1 MAHAQTIAALTVSV
15 EPVSPHLSVEEVGNY
30 FLAPEFEPLL
40 SIPVVDNGEPVGVV
54 SRYQIMN
61 IFLHRYGRE
70 LHGRKPV
77 SHMMNAR
84 PLVVSA
90 DQSMEEAS
98 QYITSNIRFPITE
111 DFVIVRDG
119 VYLGVGIVLDL
130 LKAMEGQLLR
140 RTEQLSSAYREL
152 KASQAHLV
160 QSEKMASL
168 GQMVAGV
175 AHEINTPLGY
185 VRNNVDLFLERQ
197 REQAGMLVAYRQLLQ
212 LMESSDADEAT
223 LLSLVNEVREL
234 DGALAEDPLEET
246 EALFADTLYGLDQI
260 SELVTGLKNFS
271 RVDQAMADNININEC
286 LDTTLKIAHNT
297 LKHKV
302 TVIKHYGELPPVRCM
317 PSKLN
322 QVFLNLVTNAA
333 QAIEAENGKLLLK
346 TYTEDDYLHVVVE
359 DNGKGIPGDV
369 LPRIFDPFFTT
380 KPVGHGTGLGLAISY
395 QIIQEHGGTIRVASK
410 TGVGTRFVIRLPLQ
424 QSVAQPLAAAG

>member
-1 MAHAQTIAALTVSV
+1 MAHAQTIATLTVSV

-30 FLAPEFEPLL
+30 FLTPEFEPLL

-70 LHGRKPV
+70 LHGRKPI
-77 SHMMNAR
+77 SHMMNAH

-119 VYLGVGIVLDL
+119 LYLGVGIVLDL

-140 RTEQLSSAYREL
+140 RSEELSSAYREL

-185 VRNNVDLFLERQ
+185 VRNNVELFLERQ
-197 REQAGMLVAYRQLLQ
+197 REQTGMLAAYRQLLA
-212 LMESSDADEAT
+212 LMDAPQTDEA
-223 LLSLVNEVREL
+223 LLMSLLGEVREL
-234 DGALAEDPLEET
+234 GEQLGDDPLEET
-246 EALFADTLYGLDQI
+246 EALFSDTLYGIDQI
-260 SELVTGLKNFS
+260 SELVSGLKSFS
-271 RVDQAMADNININEC
+271 RVDQAMADNVNINDC
-286 LDTTLKIAHNT
+286 IDTTLKIAHNA

-322 QVFLNLVTNAA
+322 QVFLNLITNAA
-333 QAIEAENGKLLLK
+333 QAIETEGKLLLK
-346 TYTEDDYLHVVVE
+346 TYTGDGHLHVVVE
-359 DNGKGIPGDV
+359 DNGKGIPEDV
-369 LPRIFDPFFTT
+369 LSRIFDPFFTT

-410 TGVGTRFVIRLPLQ
+410 TGVGTRFVVRLPLQ
-424 QSVAQPLAAAG
+424 NAAQQPLAAAG